1 MSAVLSRRQLQTSL
15 DEFAAE
21 ATKERKLRECGE
33 VSIQQLETELDKL
46 KSRDTRAPHGA
57 ATLAEL
63 KQEVTKLVLVFLSS
77 SSTGLI
83 EMISVLNQRNFW
95 PMYRRCYC
103 KHL

>member
-1 MSAVLSRRQLQTSL
+1 MNWITLLNKRIAMAAVLSRRQLQTSL

-33 VSIQQLETELDKL
+33 VSIQQLEAELDKL

-63 KQEVTKLVLVFLSS
+63 KQEVTKLVVVVVLVFLSS
-77 SSTGLI
+77 SSTGL
-83 EMISVLNQRNFW
+83 N
-95 PMYRRCYC
+95 
-103 KHL
+103 